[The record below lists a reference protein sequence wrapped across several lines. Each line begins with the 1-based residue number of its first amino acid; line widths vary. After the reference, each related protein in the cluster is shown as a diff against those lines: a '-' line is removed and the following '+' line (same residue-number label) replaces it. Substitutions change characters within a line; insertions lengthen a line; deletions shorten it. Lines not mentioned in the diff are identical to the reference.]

1 MELTREEKLAKRKK
15 ARRRRKIQNT
25 ITMVMVISILAV
37 ASCCFYLW
45 LQVQKEKDKA
55 IEAMGQV
62 SELEEELQSGN
73 YITTFEAEKLIEE
86 AKQSTQDEYRANIRQ
101 MMENGDTTLTMLEKL
116 FPDQIVV
123 ASDGRY
129 HFFDINENLE
139 KTTFDVADL
148 EYPLLNEETDKYEG
162 EAKWV
167 PNGEVSSKKGIDVS
181 KFQGK
186 INWQKVANDGVD
198 FAYIRLGYRGYGSG
212 KIVTDD
218 TYEYNIENCN
228 AAGIDTGVYFFT
240 EAISEREAIEEADYV
255 LENIRGYQV
264 DLPIVI
270 DVEESASSDSRTKN
284 LTQEERTKVVLAFC
298 DRIKEAGHEVM
309 IYGNTKSMLIMMD
322 MEQLE
327 GYDKWFAYYKYPL
340 RFPYKMRMWQYT
352 AKGEVDGIKGGVDMN
367 IAFY

>member
-1 MELTREEKLAKRKK
+1 MELTREEKIAKRKK
-15 ARRRRKIQNT
+15 AKRLRRIQNT
-25 ITMVMVISILAV
+25 ITMVMVISILAI

-45 LQVQKEKDKA
+45 IQMQEEKNKA

-62 SELEEELQSGN
+62 NELEAELESGN
-73 YITTFEAEKLIEE
+73 YITTFEAEKLVEE
-86 AKQSTQDEYRANIRQ
+86 AKKDTEKEYLGNIRK
-101 MMENGDTTLTMLEKL
+101 MMEEGTSTLTLLETL
-116 FPDQIVV
+116 YPEQIIV
-123 ASDGRY
+123 ASEGKY
-129 HFFDINENLE
+129 HFFDINNELE
-139 KTTFDVADL
+139 KATFDLADL
-148 EYPLLNEETDKYEG
+148 NYPVLNEKTDKYEG
-162 EAKWV
+162 EAQWV
-167 PNGEVSSKKGIDVS
+167 TNGEVASKKGIDVS

-186 INWQKVANDGVD
+186 IDWRKVANDGVD

-218 TYEYNIENCN
+218 AYEYNIENCN

-240 EAISEREAIEEADYV
+240 EAVSEREAIEEADYV

-270 DVEESASSDSRTKN
+270 DVEESASSDSRTKD
-284 LTQEERTKVVLAFC
+284 LTQEERTDIVLAFC
-298 DRIKEAGHEVM
+298 NRIKEAGHEVM
-309 IYGNTKSMLIMMD
+309 IYGNLKSMMIMMD
-322 MEQLE
+322 MERLE

-352 AKGEVDGIKGGVDMN
+352 SSGKVNGIKGGVDMN